1 MSEAGQK
8 PVVLSREIEG
18 FALNRIQYAILSE
31 CWRLIDAG
39 ILSVKDIDSVM
50 SDGLGPRYAFLGP
63 METAHLN
70 AEGMQLDLKL
80 KFIPTIAFLTSIQNI
95 IQSPHSTGYRS
106 YSDRYSKTMNAVCA
120 TMGPTPVFGTPKVV
134 DNIAKQ
140 LEEMCPLED
149 LEKRRAWRDMCLT
162 QLSQL
167 KKKIDD

>member
-70 AEGMQLDLKL
+70 AEGMQFL
-80 KFIPTIAFLTSIQNI
+80 FSILTSLKQFNF
-95 IQSPHSTGYRS
+95 SGYRS

-120 TMGPTPVFGTPKVV
+120 TMGPSPIFGTPNVV

-167 KKKIDD
+167 KKKVNE

>member
-1 MSEAGQK
+1 MAEAGQK

-70 AEGMQLDLKL
+70 AEGRQFFLKHKL
-80 KFIPTIAFLTSIQNI
+80 KINKYIPQVIA
-95 IQSPHSTGYRS
+95 
-106 YSDRYSKTMNAVCA
+106 A
-120 TMGPTPVFGTPKVV
+120 TAT
-134 DNIAKQ
+134 D
-140 LEEMCPLED
+140 
-149 LEKRRAWRDMCLT
+149 T
-162 QLSQL
+162 QRP
-167 KKKIDD
+167 